1 MARKPAIE
9 PPKVHT
15 INRLYWQKF
24 PYCAELDFAKTL
36 QASNA
41 NSMWSMY
48 GSRWQDGYTASRGKL
63 GKKVQALVP
72 TDKKD
77 AKIVRQY
84 YTWKTYFVNE
94 SEFTAFIDGMKTLE
108 KDVAVTGI
116 WKPESDS
123 HLELLQQDHKLV
135 TRDSLFYGAYEWKI
149 TFKPGYLLDDKDEL
163 TEWITEIYKTDD
175 VVEKGNYSK
184 TWSSTRYRFCSG
196 NHIPILYL
204 SDEDDVVMAKISY
217 TSSIKKI
224 EKAVILADQN
234 NNNKGNEQDEP
245 GTVSQIG

>member
-1 MARKPAIE
+1 MAKPAKID

-24 PYCAELDFAKTL
+24 PYCAEIDFAKMLPIKST
-36 QASNA
+36 
-41 NSMWSMY
+41 NSMWSSY
-48 GSRWQDGYTASRGKL
+48 GSRWHDGYSASRGKQ
-63 GKKVQALVP
+63 GKAVQALVP
-72 TDKKD
+72 TDKKV
-77 AKIVRQY
+77 AKLVRQY
-84 YTWKTYFVNE
+84 YTWKAYFVEEND
-94 SEFTAFIDGMKTLE
+94 FTSFITGMKSLE
-108 KDVAVTGI
+108 KEVAVTGI
-116 WKPESDS
+116 WKPESET
-123 HLELLQQDHKLV
+123 HLEMLQQDHKLV

-149 TFKPGYLLDDKDEL
+149 TFKPGYQLDDKDEL
-163 TEWITEIYKTDD
+163 VEWITEIYKTDD

-234 NNNKGNEQDEP
+234 NNNKGNPDEP
-245 GTVSQIG
+245 GTVSQTG